1 MTEMTRRHAVLLLGA
16 LGGSALVNGLTV
28 GELLSASPRPD
39 TTDDLLDRFS
49 RNLDGDGVDQLGAAY
64 LELYPEEAD
73 EDRLVEEV
81 LSNSSGSDEVKAFLR
96 GKVGAD
102 FEAGRTVELFTWML
116 SRTEGRILAA
126 LHLTS

>member
-81 LSNSSGSDEVKAFLR
+81 LSNSSGNDEAKAFLR
-96 GKVGAD
+96 DKVAAD
-102 FEAGRTVELFTWML
+102 FEAGRSVEVLSWKL

-126 LHLTS
+126 LHLTR